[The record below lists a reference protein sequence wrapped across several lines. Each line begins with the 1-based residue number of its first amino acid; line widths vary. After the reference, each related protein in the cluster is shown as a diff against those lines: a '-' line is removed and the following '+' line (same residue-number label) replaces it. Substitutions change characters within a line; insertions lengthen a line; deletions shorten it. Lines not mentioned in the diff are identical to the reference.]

1 MHNGFVQ
8 VNQEKMSKSLGNFFT
23 VRDVLKEVYPDE
35 LRWFIVASHYRSP
48 LNYSDQELM
57 AARAALTR
65 LYTALR
71 GVEPRADD
79 AATHEY
85 AERFEAAMNA
95 DLNTPEAIAVLF
107 DIARDLNRAKEAGE
121 TAQAGALAARL
132 KGLAGLLGLLGE
144 DPETWLRRPARP
156 GAAGALD
163 DAAITALVEE
173 RNAARASKDW
183 KRADALRQRL
193 AEQGIVLE
201 DSAGRTTWRRG

>member
-1 MHNGFVQ
+1 
-8 VNQEKMSKSLGNFFT
+8 

-48 LNYSDQELM
+48 LNYSDQEFV

-71 GVEPRADD
+71 GVEPRPDD
-79 AATHEY
+79 AATKVY

-107 DIARDLNRAKEAGE
+107 DLARDLNRAKEAGE
-121 TAQAGALAARL
+121 GAKAGALAARL
-132 KGLAGLLGLLGE
+132 KELAGVLGLLGE
-144 DPETWLRRPARP
+144 DPEAWLRRPPRP
-156 GAAGALD
+156 GAGALD
-163 DAAITALVEE
+163 DAAVDALVAE
-173 RNAARASKDW
+173 RNAARAGRDW
-183 KRADALRQRL
+183 KRADALRTQL

-201 DSAGRTTWRRG
+201 DSAGATTWRRG

>member
-48 LNYSDQELM
+48 LNYSDQEFT

-71 GVEPRADD
+71 GVELRRDD
-79 AATHEY
+79 AATKVY
-85 AERFEAAMNA
+85 AERFEDAMNA

-107 DIARDLNRAKEAGE
+107 DLARDLNRAKESGE
-121 TAQAGALAARL
+121 TARAGALAARL
-132 KGLAGLLGLLGE
+132 KDLAELLGLLGE
-144 DPETWLRRPARP
+144 DPEIWLKRPSRP
-156 GAAGALD
+156 GTGTLD
-163 DAAITALVEE
+163 DTAVAALVAE

-183 KRADALRQRL
+183 KRADALRKRL

-201 DSAGRTTWRRG
+201 DSAGTTTWRRG